1 MSNQKENDF
10 DVFIE
15 ESFNEVNA
23 EFTPRSKNI
32 TVNQTLH
39 FENRFLKDGKGK
51 WITNFNTTNWMW
63 RYWGLKTNIR
73 V

>member
-23 EFTPRSKNI
+23 EFTPRSKTI

-51 WITNFNTTNWMW
+51 MDNK
-63 RYWGLKTNIR
+63 L
-73 V
+73 